1 MLLGLMNN
9 KTSPIHSIAVA
20 LLAVAVIFLAIKE
33 PHCDCENDIP
43 SAETTT
49 GLQDSI
55 QRPSRTGR
63 QRELRKF

>member
-1 MLLGLMNN
+1 MNN
-9 KTSPIHSIAVA
+9 KTAPIHSIAVA

-33 PHCDCENDIP
+33 PRCDCDCDNDMP
-43 SAETTT
+43 SAQTTT
-49 GLQDSI
+49 GQQDSM

>member
-1 MLLGLMNN
+1 MFLGLMNN
-9 KTSPIHSIAVA
+9 KTAPIHSIAVA

-33 PHCDCENDIP
+33 PRCDCDNDMP
-43 SAETTT
+43 SAQTTT
-49 GLQDSI
+49 GQQDSM

>member
-1 MLLGLMNN
+1 MNN
-9 KTSPIHSIAVA
+9 KTAPIHSIAVA

-33 PHCDCENDIP
+33 PRCDNDMP

-49 GLQDSI
+49 GQQDSI

>member
-1 MLLGLMNN
+1 MFLGLMNN
-9 KTSPIHSIAVA
+9 KTASINSSVVVLLAIAVI
-20 LLAVAVIFLAIKE
+20 VLAIKE
-33 PHCDCENDIP
+33 PRCDCDNDMP

-49 GLQDSI
+49 GQQDSM